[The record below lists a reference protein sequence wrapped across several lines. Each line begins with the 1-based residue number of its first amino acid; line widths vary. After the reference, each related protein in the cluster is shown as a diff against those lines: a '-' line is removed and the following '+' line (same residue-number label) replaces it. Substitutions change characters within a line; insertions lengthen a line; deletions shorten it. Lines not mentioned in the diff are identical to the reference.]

1 MLVLGIDPGTIK
13 MGYGVVDAG
22 PPLRAEDY
30 GVVGLPRTM
39 EVEHR
44 LYQMYTHIQN
54 LIHVFN
60 PAVVAVEEPFVG
72 RGEHQ
77 YVKAAMAI
85 GQAQGLVLIGA
96 ASQGIPV
103 LRYAPTQVKQSIVDY
118 GGASKSQVQETVCT
132 LLNLHNKPD
141 SDAADALAIA
151 ICHLSQNHSTD
162 ILSREIIP
170 GQER

>member
-13 MGYGVVDAG
+13 MGYAIVDSG

-30 GVVGLPRTM
+30 GVIGLPRTM

-60 PAVVAVEEPFVG
+60 PAVVAVDEPFVG

-85 GQAQGLVLIGA
+85 GQAQDRVTSRRIYNG
-96 ASQGIPV
+96 SQYMPY
-103 LRYAPTQVKQSIVDY
+103 RTRSP
-118 GGASKSQVQETVCT
+118 
-132 LLNLHNKPD
+132 
-141 SDAADALAIA
+141 
-151 ICHLSQNHSTD
+151 
-162 ILSREIIP
+162 SRETRLKP
-170 GQER
+170 RQSR

>member
-60 PAVVAVEEPFVG
+60 PDVVAVEEPFFG

-77 YVKAAMAI
+77 YAKAAMAI
-85 GQAQGLVLIGA
+85 GHAQG
-96 ASQGIPV
+96 
-103 LRYAPTQVKQSIVDY
+103 
-118 GGASKSQVQETVCT
+118 
-132 LLNLHNKPD
+132 
-141 SDAADALAIA
+141 
-151 ICHLSQNHSTD
+151 
-162 ILSREIIP
+162 
-170 GQER
+170 